1 MFHARKKFGQHFL
14 VDRSVIHRI
23 LDRADLTPLD
33 RVLEIG
39 PGRGALTLPLAR
51 RVDRVLA
58 VEKDRDLAAL
68 LQASLTSRGVENV
81 TLVTGD
87 ILHFDFTRFDPG
99 SPGNALAMGNLP
111 YNISTPVL
119 ERLIDHRRL
128 FRRAVLMF
136 QKEVADRLCAQP
148 GSRTYGALSVLVGYH
163 AEVTRLLR
171 VGKEAFRP
179 RPRVDSAVVRLDFER
194 PFPERAED
202 EAWFRCVVR
211 AAFAHR
217 RKTLQNAL
225 LASFPDRTRDDVR
238 RALLSAELDPGVRAE
253 ALGIADFIRLSCTLA
268 R

>member
-1 MFHARKKFGQHFL
+1 MQRARKKFGQHFL
-14 VDRSVIHRI
+14 ADRSVIRRI
-23 LDRADLTPLD
+23 LDRAGLTPLD

-51 RVDRVLA
+51 LVDRVLA
-58 VEKDRDLAAL
+58 VEKDRDLAA
-68 LQASLTSRGVENV
+68 SLRESLASRGVENV
-81 TLVTGD
+81 TVVTGD
-87 ILHFDFTRFDPG
+87 ILHVDFAGLDPG
-99 SPGNALAMGNLP
+99 SPANGLVLGNLP

-119 ERLIDHRRL
+119 ERLIEHRSL
-128 FRRAVLMF
+128 FRGAVLMF
-136 QKEVADRLCAQP
+136 QKEVADRLTAQP

-163 AEVTRLLR
+163 AGVSRLFR
-171 VGKEAFRP
+171 VGSQAFRP

-202 EAWFRCVVR
+202 EAWFRRVVR

-225 LASFPDRTRDDVR
+225 LTSFPDRTRADVANALLKGEIDPER
-238 RALLSAELDPGVRAE
+238 RAETLS
-253 ALGIADFIRLSCTLA
+253 IADFIRLSHTLA

>member
-14 VDRSVIHRI
+14 ADRNVIRRI
-23 LDRADLTPLD
+23 LDRAGLTPQD

-51 RVDRVLA
+51 RVDHVLA
-58 VEKDRDLAAL
+58 VEKDRDLTAIL
-68 LQASLTSRGVENV
+68 RASLAAQGVENV

-87 ILHFDFTRFDPG
+87 ILHVDFARLDPG
-99 SPGNALAMGNLP
+99 SPANGLVVGNLP

-119 ERLIDHRRL
+119 ERLIEHRRL
-128 FRRAVLMF
+128 FRGAVLMF
-136 QKEVADRLCAQP
+136 QKEVADRLTAEP

-163 AEVTRLLR
+163 AGVSRLLR
-171 VGKEAFRP
+171 VGREAFRP
-179 RPRVDSAVVRLDFER
+179 RPRVDSAVVRMDFER

-202 EAWFRCVVR
+202 EAWFRSVVR
-211 AAFAHR
+211 GAFAHR

-225 LASFPDRTRDDVR
+225 ITSFPDRTRADITHALLEGEIDPGR
-238 RALLSAELDPGVRAE
+238 RAETLS
-253 ALGIADFIRLSCTLA
+253 IADFLRLSRTLA